1 LTYNPILDLV
11 VGLFLILTPIAVL
24 AWLGVAWVLVARR
37 ESQVEQPR
45 DLDEA
50 LNRLGTDLRDL
61 LNRDGEVSAGT
72 RAELTEM
79 LHTSE
84 RLRTRPAAPPDTELT
99 SQPDA

>member
-1 LTYNPILDLV
+1 MTYNPILDLV

-24 AWLGVAWVLVARR
+24 SWLGIAWVLVARR

-50 LNRLGTDLRDL
+50 LNRLGSDLRDL
-61 LNRDGEVSAGT
+61 LNRDGEISAGA

-84 RLRTRPAAPPDTELT
+84 RLRAHPAAPPETELT